1 FEAWVWLLFE
11 AAWKPRRIGVVNRH
25 GVYTAVNLERGQL
38 SHSLRYLAKAWGWRS
53 DKRVRTFL
61 NRLKMDAQIDAQTDA
76 GQTVITICNYER
88 YHNPEVAKDA
98 QTDAQTNAQ
107 WTRNGRKEE
116 QSNKETIIRA
126 PREREF
132 EEGFIEFYTG
142 YPKKKSKRDAAK
154 AYAAARRGGVSHETI
169 MAGLARAKPGW
180 RDPQYIPY
188 PASWLRA
195 GGYEDE
201 SNVVTFARP
210 AAIPGVL

>member
-1 FEAWVWLLFE
+1 MDAAHSRRRNKPPARKASHAAACRFSGGVTDVPANRNERGFVALVRGVLDHPKVGARKPYTYFEAWVWLLFE

-61 NRLKMDAQIDAQTDA
+61 NRLKMDGQIDAQTDA

-142 YPKKKSKRDAAK
+142 YP
-154 AYAAARRGGVSHETI
+154 
-169 MAGLARAKPGW
+169 
-180 RDPQYIPY
+180 
-188 PASWLRA
+188 
-195 GGYEDE
+195 
-201 SNVVTFARP
+201 
-210 AAIPGVL
+210 